1 MIVGIIT
8 LILVGLSKIP
18 VLEECPILENFI
30 IEVLPWLGFI
40 VISIILISTS
50 IGKKDRNG
58 AGDC

>member
-30 IEVLPWLGFI
+30 IEVLPWLGFFV
-40 VISIILISTS
+40 VIGFLLIQG
-50 IGKKDRNG
+50 IGEDHSG